1 MFSALCRRP
10 RRQFGQFSV
19 SAVPRKGADMG
30 HTRLR
35 TQLLPADCC
44 KTAKTYLHYAFLCSL
59 SLSVYVSPQPRAQ

>member
-1 MFSALCRRP
+1 MFSAICRRP

-35 TQLLPADCC
+35 TKLLPADCC
-44 KTAKTYLHYAFLCSL
+44 KTYLAYAFLCSL